1 MYETNQHSPCWC
13 ESLRLHDNQTYIVER
28 PPGAPRLATPTSYR
42 PPTPI
47 GPTPYQPLGTDGRG
61 GYKVTQL
68 SERDFLVIF
77 IGNGFIPPQVA
88 WRYTK
93 MKAAETLL
101 HHGFPYFAMTH
112 KKEVFEPVGIDG
124 VKPAFSVIVRGF
136 YSPEPAEATL
146 NTQDEFIEVANLY

>member
-1 MYETNQHSPCWC
+1 MKRISILLAGA
-13 ESLRLHDNQTYIVER
+13 SLCACTTTKTYIVER

-77 IGNGFIPPQVA
+77 IGNGFIPPQLA

-136 YSPEPAEATL
+136 YSPEPAEATH
-146 NTQDEFIEVANLY
+146 NTHDEFIKVANLY